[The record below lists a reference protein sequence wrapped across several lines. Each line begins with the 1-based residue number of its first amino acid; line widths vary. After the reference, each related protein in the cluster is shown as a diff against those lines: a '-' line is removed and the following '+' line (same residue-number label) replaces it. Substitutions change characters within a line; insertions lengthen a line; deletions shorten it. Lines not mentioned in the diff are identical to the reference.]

1 MSTATSVP
9 ETYELEG
16 DDALRTLRST
26 GWGQLAKDSFVRFR
40 AADGTSHSR
49 GLAFQ
54 VMLTLLPFVIAV
66 VGLATAMN
74 VDQLH
79 QLLTQTVDRLA
90 PGPAGQIFTQA
101 IRQGAKSA
109 ARGGVWALLL
119 GLVAALASATVAMGQ
134 IERGANRLYGV
145 EQDRPTAEK
154 YWNGF
159 KLACT
164 AGVLTVAAM
173 MIIVG
178 GTEMASAVGLSGA
191 VKALWTL
198 LRWPLSIAFVV
209 VAFAL
214 LFRAADGFSHSRA
227 LAFQVMLTLLPF
239 VIAVVGLAT
248 ALQVDQLRQV
258 LTQTVDRLA
267 PGPAGQI
274 FTTAIRQGAKS
285 AARGGVFALL
295 IGAAAAIVSATLAM
309 GQIER
314 GANRLYGVEQD
325 RPTTQKY
332 WNGFKLACTA
342 GVLTVVAFMI
352 IVSGDDLARGVG
364 LSGVVK
370 GLWTVL
376 QWPLSIGFVVVAF
389 ALLFKAAPRRHQP
402 SWSWLAVGSGMSV
415 LLWFV
420 FTGLLALYLD
430 LSSGTFGRTYGPLT
444 GIIAILLWTFLTS
457 LAIYLGLAFAAQ
469 LEAVRAGV
477 PQPRTCEQA
486 NPTGGRRSRPAWR

>member
-26 GWGQLAKDSFVRFR
+26 GWGKLAKDSFVRFR

-54 VMLTLLPFVIAV
+54 VMLTLLPFVIAL

-74 VDQLH
+74 VDQLRH
-79 QLLTQTVDRLA
+79 LLTQTVDRLA

-145 EQDRPTAEK
+145 EQDRPTADK
-154 YWNGF
+154 YLNGF

-164 AGVLTVAAM
+164 AGFLTVVAFM
-173 MIIVG
+173 LIVG
-178 GTEMASAVGLSGA
+178 GADVARAVGLSGE
-191 VKALWTL
+191 VRTVWTL
-198 LRWPLSIAFVV
+198 LRWPLSIAFVI

-214 LFRAADGFSHSRA
+214 LFR
-227 LAFQVMLTLLPF
+227 
-239 VIAVVGLAT
+239 
-248 ALQVDQLRQV
+248 
-258 LTQTVDRLA
+258 
-267 PGPAGQI
+267 
-274 FTTAIRQGAKS
+274 
-285 AARGGVFALL
+285 
-295 IGAAAAIVSATLAM
+295 
-309 GQIER
+309 
-314 GANRLYGVEQD
+314 
-325 RPTTQKY
+325 
-332 WNGFKLACTA
+332 
-342 GVLTVVAFMI
+342 
-352 IVSGDDLARGVG
+352 
-364 LSGVVK
+364 
-370 GLWTVL
+370 
-376 QWPLSIGFVVVAF
+376 
-389 ALLFKAAPRRHQP
+389 AAPRRHQP
-402 SWSWLAVGSGMSV
+402 SWSWLAVGSGLSV

-420 FTGLLALYLD
+420 FTGLLGLYLGA
-430 LSSGTFGRTYGPLT
+430 SSGTFGRTYGPLT
-444 GIIAILLWTFLTS
+444 GVIAILLWTFLTS

-477 PQPRTCEQA
+477 PGPKTGEQA
-486 NPTGGRRSRPAWR
+486 NPEGRRVSRTRTWAAWR